1 MKQISPE
8 LAQRWAF
15 MLSEIDAEKR
25 ARKDEAAA
33 RLRVMRHQQA
43 IQRLSDEI
51 KELMQAPATRS
62 TDLVPEK
69 LS

>member
-15 MLSEIDAEKR
+15 MLAEVDAEKR
-25 ARKDEAAA
+25 ARRDEAAA

-51 KELMQAPATRS
+51 KELMGAA
-62 TDLVPEK
+62 DVAA
-69 LS
+69 

>member
-1 MKQISPE
+1 MKQITPE

-15 MLSEIDAEKR
+15 MLAEVDAEKR

-43 IQRLSDEI
+43 VQRLSDEI
-51 KELMQAPATRS
+51 KELMTGAADVTA
-62 TDLVPEK
+62 
-69 LS
+69 

>member
-1 MKQISPE
+1 
-8 LAQRWAF
+8 

-51 KELMQAPATRS
+51 KELMGAA
-62 TDLVPEK
+62 DVAA
-69 LS
+69 

>member
-1 MKQISPE
+1 
-8 LAQRWAF
+8 

-51 KELMQAPATRS
+51 KELMKGESDVAA
-62 TDLVPEK
+62 
-69 LS
+69 

>member
-1 MKQISPE
+1 MKQITPE

-15 MLSEIDAEKR
+15 MLAEVGAEKR

-51 KELMQAPATRS
+51 KELMGAA
-62 TDLVPEK
+62 DVAA
-69 LS
+69 

>member
-15 MLSEIDAEKR
+15 MLAEVDAEKR

-51 KELMQAPATRS
+51 TELMGAA
-62 TDLVPEK
+62 DVAA
-69 LS
+69 

>member
-1 MKQISPE
+1 MKQITPE

-15 MLSEIDAEKR
+15 MLAEVDAEKR

-51 KELMQAPATRS
+51 KELMTAPAAHP
-62 TDLVPEK
+62 TDLIAEK
-69 LS
+69 L